1 MSNAGYFLHKT
12 KPESIKEAVWLEE
25 QCLRRQGGYDLDRTN
40 LPSTLKWLA
49 KGTVFKLSATGGKA
63 VAVKTAKV
71 VEKADS
77 AATTLKIASG
87 SLYKVGDKIAGKAI
101 SAITTANG
109 VDTLTIASLSA
120 AIEKDTGTGGVTE
133 GAAKGDVLSD
143 YDKSKDTLLG
153 FSYDTLDLRDP
164 DSSIPVTPTLQVM
177 EVEEDSLPY
186 PINKDIKDGLN
197 ANGIALFKIQ

>member
-49 KGTVFKLSATGGKA
+49 KGTVFKSATGGKA

-71 VEKADS
+71 TEVASK

-87 SLYKVGDKIAGKAI
+87 SLFKVGDTVAGLTITKIESDASTGI
-101 SAITTANG
+101 
-109 VDTLTIASLSA
+109 DTL
-120 AIEKDTGTGGVTE
+120 TGTGGVTE

>member
-71 VEKADS
+71 TEVASK

-87 SLYKVGDKIAGKAI
+87 SLFKVGDTVAGLTITKIESDASTGI
-101 SAITTANG
+101 
-109 VDTLTIASLSA
+109 DTL
-120 AIEKDTGTGGVTE
+120 TGTGGVTE

>member
-71 VEKADS
+71 TEVAS
-77 AATTLKIASG
+77 RAATTLKIASG
-87 SLYKVGDKIAGKAI
+87 SLFKVGDTVAGLTITKIESDASTGI
-101 SAITTANG
+101 
-109 VDTLTIASLSA
+109 DTL
-120 AIEKDTGTGGVTE
+120 TGTGGVTE